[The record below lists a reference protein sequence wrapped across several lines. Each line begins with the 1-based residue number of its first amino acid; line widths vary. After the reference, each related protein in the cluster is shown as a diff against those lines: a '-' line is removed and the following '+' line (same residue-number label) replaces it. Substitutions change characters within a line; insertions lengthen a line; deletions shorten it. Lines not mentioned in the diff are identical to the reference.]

1 MCKLKRSARNYPST
15 IAMRINPSLSNFRD
29 YIPCG
34 AEQIYSVS
42 VESDNCWDEPTA
54 WIELTLT
61 RTRDGITPTGW
72 DTIDSD
78 LDKCCQECE
87 DHCKSVT
94 PWWEEV

>member
-1 MCKLKRSARNYPST
+1 MCKSDNSYPLT
-15 IAMRINPSLSNFRD
+15 ITMRINPSVCNFRD
-29 YIPCG
+29 YIPYG
-34 AEQIYSVS
+34 SESLYSVS
-42 VESDNCWDEPTA
+42 VESDNYWDEPTA

-61 RTRDGITPTGW
+61 RTRNGQIPTGW
-72 DTIDSD
+72 DTIDSA